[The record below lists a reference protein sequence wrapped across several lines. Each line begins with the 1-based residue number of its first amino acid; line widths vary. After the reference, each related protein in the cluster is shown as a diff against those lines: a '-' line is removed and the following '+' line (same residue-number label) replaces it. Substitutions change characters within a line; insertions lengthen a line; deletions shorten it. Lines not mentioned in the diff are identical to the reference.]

1 MDDLTLLRSLR
12 DDVTEPD
19 AARLAPAY
27 LKLETAIH
35 AAEKTPASRAPRR
48 RHPIRWAAVG
58 LTAAAAVAAVVVVG
72 GVLAP
77 PHPESAS
84 AAAIVLRKAA
94 AEAITYSDP
103 EAGPGQYLKFHTRA
117 DWASS
122 QGLSDETI
130 TRLPS
135 NIQNVDVYIP
145 SDAGADWALYRDWEH
160 GQTGDGAFVTET
172 IHAAGGRFYGSAW
185 ASQDL
190 SAIPTGSGAETL
202 AYFDAQYQGGSASRD
217 EDDFVRI
224 TDLLRSY
231 PVPAAVRARL
241 FEALA
246 LIPGTT
252 STGDVAN
259 LDGQIGVAIGRN
271 EPQRSGERQ
280 EIIIDPSTGQVI
292 GERRF
297 YPAGTVPAG
306 EEQTVLTAMSVTV
319 VDTVPP
325 ATAPARDENG

>member
-12 DDVTEPD
+12 DDVAEPD

-27 LKLETAIH
+27 LKLETAIR

-48 RHPIRWAAVG
+48 RHPVRWAAVG
-58 LTAAAAVAAVVVVG
+58 LTAAAAVAAAVVVG

-77 PHPESAS
+77 PHPQSAS

-94 AEAITYSDP
+94 SEAITYSEP
-103 EAGPGQYLKFHTRA
+103 VVGPGEYLKFHIRA
-117 DWASS
+117 DWASH
-122 QGLSDETI
+122 QGAADGTTS
-130 TRLPS
+130 RMPS
-135 NIQNVDVYIP
+135 NIQNIDVYIP

-160 GQTGDGAFVTET
+160 GETGDSGFATET
-172 IHAAGGRFYGSAW
+172 IHAPEGRFYGGAW

-190 SAIPTGSGAETL
+190 SAIPIGSAAETL
-202 AYFDAQYQGGSASRD
+202 AYFHAQYQGGSANHD

-224 TDLLRSY
+224 TDLLRTY
-231 PVPAAVRARL
+231 PVPAVVRARL

-252 STGDVAN
+252 STDGVAN
-259 LDGQIGVAIGRN
+259 LDGQVGVAIGRD
-271 EPQRSGERQ
+271 EPQRAGERQ

-297 YPAGTVPAG
+297 YPAGTVSAG
-306 EEQTVLTAMSVTV
+306 EEQTTLTAMSTTV

-325 ATAPARDENG
+325 ATTPARDENG

>member
-12 DDVTEPD
+12 DDVAEPD
-19 AARLAPAY
+19 AVRLAPAH

-58 LTAAAAVAAVVVVG
+58 LTAAAAVAAAVVVG

-84 AAAIVLRKAA
+84 AATVLRKAA

-103 EAGPGQYLKFHTRA
+103 EAGPGQYLKFHIRA
-117 DWASS
+117 DWAGH
-122 QGLSDETI
+122 QGGADGTI
-130 TRLPS
+130 SRTPS

-145 SDAGADWALYRDWEH
+145 SDTNADWALYRDWEH
-160 GQTGDGAFVTET
+160 GETGDGDFKTET
-172 IHAAGGRFYGSAW
+172 IHAPRGEFYGGPW
-185 ASQDL
+185 ARQDL

-217 EDDFVRI
+217 EDNFVRI
-224 TDLLRSY
+224 TDILRYY
-231 PVPAAVRARL
+231 PVPAALRARM

-252 STGDVAN
+252 STDGIAN
-259 LDGQIGVAIGRN
+259 LDGRVGVAIGRN

-280 EIIIDPSTGQVI
+280 EIIIDPDTGQVI

-297 YPAGTVPAG
+297 YPAGTVSAG
-306 EEQTVLTAMSVTV
+306 EEQTTLTAMSTTV

-325 ATAPARDENG
+325 ATTPARDENG

>member
-1 MDDLTLLRSLR
+1 MDDLTLLRRLR
-12 DDVTEPD
+12 DDVAEPD

-27 LKLETAIH
+27 RKLETAMR
-35 AAEKTPASRAPRR
+35 AAEKTSASRAPRR
-48 RHPIRWAAVG
+48 RHPVRWAAVG
-58 LTAAAAVAAVVVVG
+58 LTAAAAVAAAVVVG

-77 PHPESAS
+77 PHPQSAS
-84 AAAIVLRKAA
+84 AAAIVLRQAA

-117 DWASS
+117 DWASY
-122 QGLSDETI
+122 QGTSDQTV

-135 NIQNVDVYIP
+135 NIQNVDVYLP
-145 SDAGADWALYRDWEH
+145 SDPGAEWALYRDWEH
-160 GQTGDGAFVTET
+160 GQTGDGAFVAET
-172 IHAAGGRFYGSAW
+172 IHAPEGRFYGSPW

-190 SAIPTGSGAETL
+190 SAIPIGSGAETL

-224 TDLLRSY
+224 TDLLRTY
-231 PVPAAVRARL
+231 PVPAPVRARL

-252 STGDVAN
+252 STDGVAN
-259 LDGQIGVAIGRN
+259 LDGRVGVAIGRD

-280 EIIIDPSTGQVI
+280 EIIIDPGTGQVI

-297 YPAGTVPAG
+297 FPAGAVAAG

-319 VDTVPP
+319 VDTAPP
-325 ATAPARDENG
+325 ATTPARDENG